1 VPILF
6 PSVIW
11 HCWLGDRK
19 GIRPVKSWVLV
30 CWWWQFYWSFAYM
43 DWAVDAT
50 SLIVTSDGSCS
61 VKIVRSWIDTS
72 DRRWNIGRSR
82 AYIIAPVVT
91 TTSIILS
98 INKTGKPRST
108 WEKWPLK
115 WRENRG
121 LARAKWI
128 LYYLV
133 PLLCSHLGC
142 LLFVWRSVLDWVPVG
157 FLVSVISD
165 KRQKRKV
172 YNDV

>member
-1 VPILF
+1 MTYTVSSGTLNSSIP
-6 PSVIW
+6 
-11 HCWLGDRK
+11 
-19 GIRPVKSWVLV
+19 
-30 CWWWQFYWSFAYM
+30 YM

-50 SLIVTSDGSCS
+50 SLIITSDGSCC

-72 DRRWNIGRSR
+72 DRRWNIGRSQ
-82 AYIIAPVVT
+82 AYVIAPVVT

-108 WEKWPLK
+108 WKKWPLK

-121 LARAKWI
+121 LARVKCI

-133 PLLCSHLGC
+133 PLLCSHLWC

-157 FLVSVISD
+157 FFWCQLLVIKGKNERFTTTCKVD
-165 KRQKRKV
+165 YTGVTQLKLQK
-172 YNDV
+172 